1 MSTPDTIP
9 LDQLLKENKIS
20 QRTFDKATI
29 AKSYIER
36 KYNLKNTKN
45 MEWNAIMRKIDSLK
59 LSDIEKEKIK
69 SEMNDRLF
77 SKFRRQREK
86 LTIRNYESL
95 SIIGR
100 GAFGEVH
107 VCRDKK
113 TNEIVAIKKIKKE
126 VLYLKNQIIH
136 VRNEQQLMA
145 QVKSPWIVDLKAS
158 FQEDDYL
165 YLVMEF
171 LPGGDLMSLLIK
183 KDIFT
188 EDEARFYIAE
198 LILSI
203 EEIHKLDCIHRDIK
217 PDNVLIDKTGHVKLS
232 DFGLAKISEK
242 IFDHGNNNSNNSN
255 NGNSSDNKPTHQ
267 KKNYSCVGTAY
278 YVAPEVLNKKG
289 YGAEIDWWSV
299 GAIFFEMLVGY
310 APFCSKDTSE
320 VCYKIVNWEK
330 YLKIPSKAKVSH
342 DAQDL
347 IRKLIN
353 NSNERLG
360 KRGAA
365 EIKAHPFFKGFN
377 WENVRDTKAPFV
389 PELKSEVD
397 TKYFEVFEVKES
409 FYPPKQK
416 NKKRKDIEYIG
427 YTYKEEDHNGGNDVY
442 KDDYLATMEFLENLK
457 ATTNANASGNNV
469 NSGNNNVSNCER
481 IQTQPIKVNSNSSN
495 SNSNKERF
503 RSESPPMHKETCQ
516 TIPNNGGNKR
526 YVHVNNNN
534 NNNTLSKKI
543 IMIPESARRIK
554 INCINKTTLN
564 NSMRNKNSNSTG
576 KTIQTINT
584 SGYNYNNAVTN
595 MKISMFNKN
604 IGKPIRLSPS
614 PPRNNGVLRSN
625 SQHKT
630 TTLNKSVSGSNIK
643 NNGMVNGG
651 CGNGT
656 SRTKTNKVV
665 YGFKSGQ
672 TGYKTA
678 YYISNS
684 NNSNSSK

>member
-1 MSTPDTIP
+1 MSTNDTVS
-9 LDQLLKENKIS
+9 LEQLLKENKIS

-36 KYNLKNTKN
+36 KYNLKNTQN

-59 LSDIEKEKIK
+59 VSDVQKEKIK
-69 SEMNDRLF
+69 SEMNERLF

-113 TNEIVAIKKIKKE
+113 TNEVVAIKKIKKE
-126 VLYLKNQIIH
+126 VLFLKNQIIH

-242 IFDHGNNNSNNSN
+242 IFDHNNNNAN
-255 NGNSSDNKPTHQ
+255 SDNDKPTHQ

-330 YLKIPSKAKVSH
+330 FLKIPSKAKVSP

-377 WENVRDTKAPFV
+377 WENIRNTKAPFI
-389 PELKSEVD
+389 PELKSDVD
-397 TKYFEVFEVKES
+397 TKYFEVFEIKEP

-427 YTYKEEDHNGGNDVY
+427 YTYKEDDNSNSNGNDMY

-457 ATTNANASGNNV
+457 TNANANES
-469 NSGNNNVSNCER
+469 NSER
-481 IQTQPIKVNSNSSN
+481 LQTQPSKVHTNNDKI
-495 SNSNKERF
+495 NKERF

-516 TIPNNGGNKR
+516 TIPNNGGGGNKR
-526 YVHVNNNN
+526 YAHVNNNN
-534 NNNTLSKKI
+534 AISKKI

-554 INCINKTTLN
+554 INCINKFTLN

-576 KTIQTINT
+576 KTVQTINT
-584 SGYNYNNAVTN
+584 SGYNYNINNNNNNHVTN

-604 IGKPIRLSPS
+604 IGKYIRLSPS
-614 PPRNNGVLRSN
+614 PPRNNGVIRSN
-625 SQHKT
+625 SQNK

-651 CGNGT
+651 GT
-656 SRTKTNKVV
+656 SRTKTNKAVF
-665 YGFKSGQ
+665 GFKSGQ
-672 TGYKTA
+672 NGYKTA
-678 YYISNS
+678 YYISS
-684 NNSNSSK
+684 NNNSGK

>member
-1 MSTPDTIP
+1 MSFNENIS
-9 LDQLLKENKIS
+9 LEQLLKEGKIN

-45 MEWNAIMRKIDSLK
+45 IEWNTIMQKIDSLK
-59 LSDIEKEKIK
+59 VSEAQKEKIK
-69 SEMNDRLF
+69 AEMNERLF

-113 TNEIVAIKKIKKE
+113 TGEIVAIKKIKKE
-126 VLYLKNQIIH
+126 VLFIKNQIIH
-136 VRNEQQLMA
+136 VRNEQQLMS

-165 YLVMEF
+165 YLVMEY

-188 EDEARFYIAE
+188 EEEARFYIAE

-242 IFDHGNNNSNNSN
+242 IFDQRNALGNENE
-255 NGNSSDNKPTHQ
+255 KPTHQ

-330 YLKIPSKAKVSH
+330 YLKIPSKAKVSP

-360 KRGAA
+360 KRGAN

-377 WENVRDTKAPFV
+377 WEKIRETTAPFI
-389 PELKSEVD
+389 PELKSDVD
-397 TKYFEVFEVKES
+397 TKYFEVFEVKEP

-416 NKKRKDIEYIG
+416 IKKRKDIEYIG
-427 YTYKEEDHNGGNDVY
+427 YTYKEEDGNNSNTY
-442 KDDYLATMEFLENLK
+442 KDDYLDTMEFLEKLK
-457 ATTNANASGNNV
+457 SPNYELTQPNNKNINSDNV
-469 NSGNNNVSNCER
+469 NEQ
-481 IQTQPIKVNSNSSN
+481 I
-495 SNSNKERF
+495 
-503 RSESPPMHKETCQ
+503 RSESPCNKDICYTS
-516 TIPNNGGNKR
+516 PNENYKKTNITQ
-526 YVHVNNNN
+526 NNIN
-534 NNNTLSKKI
+534 SKKI
-543 IMIPESARRIK
+543 IMIPENARRIK
-554 INCINKTTLN
+554 INCINKNNLN

-576 KTIQTINT
+576 KTIQTN
-584 SGYNYNNAVTN
+584 SNAGGNYNVTN
-595 MKISMFNKN
+595 MKINVFSKN
-604 IGKPIRLSPS
+604 LGKPIRLSPS
-614 PPRNNGVLRSN
+614 PPRKNDSLRSN
-625 SQHKT
+625 SQNK
-630 TTLNKSVSGSNIK
+630 TTLNKSISGSNIK
-643 NNGMVNGG
+643 NNGIVNG
-651 CGNGT
+651 NSKT
-656 SRTKTNKVV
+656 KSTKTVLGIKGQN
-665 YGFKSGQ
+665 GFKTTYYTTSG
-672 TGYKTA
+672 K
-678 YYISNS
+678 
-684 NNSNSSK
+684 

>member
-1 MSTPDTIP
+1 MSS
-9 LDQLLKENKIS
+9 LENVSLEQLLKNGKIS
-20 QRTFDKATI
+20 QRTFDKTTI
-29 AKSYIER
+29 AKTYIER

-45 MEWNAIMRKIDSLK
+45 MEWNEIMQKIDSLK
-59 LSDIEKEKIK
+59 VSDAQKEKIK
-69 SEMNDRLF
+69 AEMNERLF

-107 VCRDKK
+107 VCREKK
-113 TNEIVAIKKIKKE
+113 TGEIVAIKKIKKE
-126 VLYLKNQIIH
+126 VLFIKNQVIH
-136 VRNEQQLMA
+136 VRNEQQLMS

-188 EDEARFYIAE
+188 EEEARFYIAE

-242 IFDHGNNNSNNSN
+242 IFQPKNSLST
-255 NGNSSDNKPTHQ
+255 DNDKPTHQ

-330 YLKIPSKAKVSH
+330 HLKIPSKAKVSP

-360 KRGAA
+360 KHGAG
-365 EIKAHPFFKGFN
+365 EIKAHPFFKDLN
-377 WENVRDTKAPFV
+377 WETIRETTAPFI
-389 PELKSEVD
+389 PDLKSDVD
-397 TKYFEVFEVKES
+397 TKYFEVFSAKEP
-409 FYPPKQK
+409 FYPPKPK

-427 YTYKEEDHNGGNDVY
+427 YTYKEENGNETDSY
-442 KDDYLATMEFLENLK
+442 KDDYLATMEFLGNLK
-457 ATTNANASGNNV
+457 S
-469 NSGNNNVSNCER
+469 SNYEL
-481 IQTQPIKVNSNSSN
+481 TQPNNKNTSNEN
-495 SNSNKERF
+495 VI
-503 RSESPPMHKETCQ
+503 RSESPCNKEICHTS
-516 TIPNNGGNKR
+516 PNNGVYKKT
-526 YVHVNNNN
+526 
-534 NNNTLSKKI
+534 NTTNSNSKKI
-543 IMIPESARRIK
+543 IMIPESARRMK
-554 INCINKTTLN
+554 INCLNKNTLN

-576 KTIQTINT
+576 KTIQINT
-584 SGYNYNNAVTN
+584 STNNNNVMN
-595 MKISMFNKN
+595 MKINVFNKN
-604 IGKPIRLSPS
+604 LGKPIRLSPS
-614 PPRNNGVLRSN
+614 PPRKNETIRSN
-625 SQHKT
+625 SQSKR
-630 TTLNKSVSGSNIK
+630 TLNKSISGSNIK
-643 NNGMVNGG
+643 NAAMPNGG
-651 CGNGT
+651 SKT
-656 SRTKTNKVV
+656 KSTKTVFGNKAQN
-665 YGFKSGQ
+665 GC
-672 TGYKTA
+672 KTT
-678 YYISNS
+678 YHTNS
-684 NNSNSSK
+684 NK